1 MRGGARAAAGAWR
14 PTYTSD
20 SLIELGVDIASG
32 RYSARYAYPGLRR
45 SESVK
50 MMRMCCL
57 GAAGLLALAVLG
69 VDADRLLQQEDVGA
83 VGGTTGDAA
92 GFHNFLDNFGDG
104 DDGAPPPPAL
114 SFGPQFDDH
123 AVLQQKSGGDA
134 WVYGTSTGTA
144 AVTVKVS
151 GTGCASLTV
160 TAEMSPLGDE
170 PAVPGRLFVST
181 KAPPPPSTGNKWKAK
196 VPGAMG
202 GDCTI
207 TATDGTHTATIQHV
221 TYGDVWYCGG

>member
-1 MRGGARAAAGAWR
+1 
-14 PTYTSD
+14 
-20 SLIELGVDIASG
+20 
-32 RYSARYAYPGLRR
+32 
-45 SESVK
+45 
-50 MMRMCCL
+50 MMRICYL
-57 GAAGLLALAVLG
+57 GAAGLLALA
-69 VDADRLLQQEDVGA
+69 DADRLQQDDD
-83 VGGTTGDAA
+83 GTDAM
-92 GFHNFLDNFGDG
+92 GFFHNFGDG
-104 DDGAPPPPAL
+104 DGGAPPPPAL
-114 SFGPQFDDH
+114 SFAPQFDDF

-160 TAEMSPLGDE
+160 TAEMAPLADE

-181 KAPPPPSTGNKWKAK
+181 KAPPPPPTGNKWKAK